1 VTKNPSKGW
10 RDVLPVHPAAE
21 LFPPMTPE
29 ELRELADDIKAH
41 GLREACS
48 VIEVANSP
56 YAWNGKP
63 VALLD
68 GRNRLD
74 AIELTDLDIGKRWR
88 VVSSR
93 TDPYDYVLSANL
105 HRRHL
110 TSAQKREVAAK
121 LLQANPTRSNRQV
134 AAKLG
139 ISHHTV
145 SAVRADQEAR
155 GQIAHVNV
163 VTDTQG
169 RTQPAHKIVAVQ
181 VAPASSDEP
190 SAPADARLPWL
201 PRSVPKA
208 APEPKDKATAKAME
222 ILREAWLAVERADV
236 KDRPRLRKEI
246 ETLISAATNVL
257 DKMGTLQ

>member
-1 VTKNPSKGW
+1 MAENSEKPKGW

-48 VIEVANSP
+48 VIEVAKSP
-56 YAWNGKP
+56 FVWNGKP

-68 GRNRLD
+68 GRNRMD
-74 AIELTDLDIGKRWR
+74 AIELADLCTGKRWR

-110 TSAQKREVAAK
+110 TSAEKREVIAK
-121 LLQANPTRSNRQV
+121 LLKANPIQSNRQL

-139 ISHHTV
+139 SSHHTV
-145 SAVRADQEAR
+145 AAVRADQEAR
-155 GQIAHVNV
+155 GQIAHVTV

-181 VAPASSDEP
+181 VAPASPDEP
-190 SAPADARLPWL
+190 DARLPWL

-208 APEPKDKATAKAME
+208 APEPVAKAAAKAME

-236 KDRPRLRKEI
+236 KDKARLRKEI